1 MQDACS
7 LDDTDGTHGIVTG
20 MHPVPHGPRRITL
33 LHCGKMSV
41 FRFSAVRRPAC
52 PHGNGRPHRALSS
65 IMSSPDRSL
74 PEAPDAG
81 SLPPDSPPEP
91 VTRIPLRIED
101 VLTVL
106 IMVSLAL
113 ITFGNVVV
121 RYFTSASFAWTEE
134 ISVFLMVV
142 LTMVAGSA
150 AFARHRHVRIELL
163 ADRGSPG
170 WQRFAARFGTAMVI
184 LLFGMMTVLGS
195 LMVWDEFEFGE
206 TSPGIG
212 VPQWWYTI
220 WLPVFSALITLRA
233 MGLYI
238 RQSRQPASPAGQ
250 AEVNTEPSSDSGTS
264 TPDRQTGTSNL
275 TGPMDRR
282 PSAVSTGS
290 FPERRPS

>member
-1 MQDACS
+1 
-7 LDDTDGTHGIVTG
+7 
-20 MHPVPHGPRRITL
+20 
-33 LHCGKMSV
+33 
-41 FRFSAVRRPAC
+41 
-52 PHGNGRPHRALSS
+52 
-65 IMSSPDRSL
+65 MSSPDRSL
-74 PEAPDAG
+74 TEAPDA
-81 SLPPDSPPEP
+81 SALAPDTLPPDAPPEP

-106 IMVSLAL
+106 IMALLAL

-150 AFARHRHVRIELL
+150 AFARYRHVRIELL

-220 WLPVFSALITLRA
+220 WLPIFSALITLRA
-233 MGLYI
+233 IGLYI
-238 RQSRQPASPAGQ
+238 RQSRQHPATGEAVRDTQ
-250 AEVNTEPSSDSGTS
+250 AQPGAS
-264 TPDRQTGTSNL
+264 
-275 TGPMDRR
+275 
-282 PSAVSTGS
+282 VSTG
-290 FPERRPS
+290 EREPS